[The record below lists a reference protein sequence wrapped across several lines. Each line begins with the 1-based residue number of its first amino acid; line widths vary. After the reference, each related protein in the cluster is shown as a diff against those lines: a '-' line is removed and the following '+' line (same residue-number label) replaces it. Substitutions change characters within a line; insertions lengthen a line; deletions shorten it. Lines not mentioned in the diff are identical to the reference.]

1 MATQI
6 SKKTATPVK
15 QVPFALTYVSN
26 GLYRSD
32 ASYGPYE
39 MARLENGKWQLRLK
53 GKSVAE
59 FRTNYE
65 AIRAAKDALGIP
77 YEMPAKSVAKAAQTP
92 KVAAKVA
99 KTSPAPKAKAK
110 PAPAA
115 EAQIDI

>member
-1 MATQI
+1 
-6 SKKTATPVK
+6 
-15 QVPFALTYVSN
+15 
-26 GLYRSD
+26 
-32 ASYGPYE
+32 